1 MRRGLNAT
9 RSPSPRAPSRLS
21 GPSPSPSSLLVASLA
36 HSLSDSLSTDL
47 EGKKKTCVL
56 LVFGFFNRQR
66 LCWLYFL
73 CKSNKKI
80 SETDLNHL
88 SLQDQFIL
96 KCLQT
101 RLINSKTQIIRK
113 KESQKT
119 HYGYTNVR
127 TLSELYKNIIKKDN
141 SKMCIVLKCIKYKNI
156 ILACNSVNVSLI
168 ALGIWTIDF

>member
-47 EGKKKTCVL
+47 EGKKKTYVL
-56 LVFGFFNRQR
+56 LVFGFSNRQR

-80 SETDLNHL
+80 SKTDLNHL
-88 SLQDQFIL
+88 SLLGSIHIKVSADTIDKL
-96 KCLQT
+96 KNT
-101 RLINSKTQIIRK
+101 NHK
-113 KESQKT
+113 KKRIT
-119 HYGYTNVR
+119 KDA
-127 TLSELYKNIIKKDN
+127 LWIKKN
-141 SKMCIVLKCIKYKNI
+141 TLQKYNKKR
-156 ILACNSVNVSLI
+156 
-168 ALGIWTIDF
+168 